1 MPKLT
6 KKRWTL
12 VQHSAYVA
20 KQDATFQ
27 HQVEQVSITTEAE
40 LGRVLNLGGLVFDSY
55 MAADEMVDEVNN
67 PTGLD
72 GRPVEPT
79 LTFHGSY
86 KQSGLPLYIAPK
98 EDAAPQP
105 STSL

>member
-1 MPKLT
+1 MTRLKD
-6 KKRWTL
+6 KRWTL

-20 KQDATFQ
+20 KQDPRFQ

-55 MAADEMVDEVNN
+55 MAADDAVDDVNN
-67 PTGLD
+67 PTGPD
-72 GRPVEPT
+72 GQPVEPT
-79 LTFHGSY
+79 LTFHHSY

-98 EDAAPQP
+98 EGAAP
-105 STSL
+105 